1 MDIRTLVQSAGAAV
15 TSTTPVAGAGTSSA
29 TPTATFTPRT
39 VETESLKVKGSSGL
53 SA

>member
-1 MDIRTLVQSAGAAV
+1 MDIRTLVQSAGASVA
-15 TSTTPVAGAGTSSA
+15 STTSGSGAGTTSA

-53 SA
+53 AA